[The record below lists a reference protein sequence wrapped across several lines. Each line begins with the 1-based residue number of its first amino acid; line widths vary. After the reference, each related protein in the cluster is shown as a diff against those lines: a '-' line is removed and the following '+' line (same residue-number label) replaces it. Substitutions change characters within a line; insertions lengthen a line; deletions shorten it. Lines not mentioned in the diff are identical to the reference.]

1 MNLCMDID
9 EKLAVLRQV
18 DLFASFHDATLRTL
32 CERCNEIYLNESD
45 MLFREGSAE
54 DAMYLI
60 LQGRV
65 VISKRNK
72 QIEELGPGQY
82 IGEMSVIEETP
93 RSASARA
100 LSEVL
105 VMEITKMEFDEYLT
119 AEPRALWSLMR
130 TLSARTREYLD
141 IISDDVRQMS
151 ILAHDMRNFL
161 TPLGLVEGFLEDVV
175 DTPAAAAAR
184 TDSAR
189 ANLDR
194 LVKVTDNLTDL
205 INQSLR
211 RARKISVEYAKQ
223 QTELADLA
231 EETVEELSCHE
242 ALQDKRVNLS
252 ADPGRLLCPVNA
264 LDIKRVLYNLI
275 INAAQASP
283 ARTLIDITVR
293 RNGGGL
299 RVGVADKGRGVP
311 EDIRESLMNDPITTN
326 PEGAGLG
333 LLSCRD
339 IIELRHGGRIWYEPR
354 EGGGTCFYFD
364 LPEGENTRAAQPI
377 GE

>member
-18 DLFASFHDATLRTL
+18 DLFGSFQDSTLRTL
-32 CERCNEIYLNESD
+32 CERCNEIYLNEKD
-45 MLFREGSAE
+45 MLFREGTKE

-65 VISKRNK
+65 VLSTRSK
-72 QIEELGPGQY
+72 QIGELGPGQY

-100 LSEVL
+100 LTEVL

-130 TLSARTREYLD
+130 TLSARTREYLG

-175 DTPAAAAAR
+175 EEPGNVRVKAE
-184 TDSAR
+184 SAQV
-189 ANLDR
+189 NLDR
-194 LVKVTDNLTDL
+194 LIKVTDNLTDL

-211 RARKISVEYAKQ
+211 RARKVSMEYAKEPA
-223 QTELADLA
+223 ELADLV
-231 EETVEELSCHE
+231 EETAEELSCHP
-242 ALQDKRVNLS
+242 ALSDKTVKVS
-252 ADPGRLLCPVNA
+252 ADPGRLQCIVNP

-283 ARTLIDITVR
+283 ARGSIDVSVR
-293 RNGGGL
+293 RNGSGM
-299 RVGVADKGRGVP
+299 RVGVADKGPGIP
-311 EDIRESLMNDPITTN
+311 EDIRDSLMNDPITTN

-339 IIELRHGGRIWYEPR
+339 IVELRHGGRIWYEPR
-354 EGGGTCFYFD
+354 NGGGTCFYFD
-364 LPEGENTRAAQPI
+364 LPDFGAEQADQ
-377 GE
+377 

>member
-1 MNLCMDID
+1 
-9 EKLAVLRQV
+9 
-18 DLFASFHDATLRTL
+18 
-32 CERCNEIYLNESD
+32 
-45 MLFREGSAE
+45 
-54 DAMYLI
+54 
-60 LQGRV
+60 
-65 VISKRNK
+65 
-72 QIEELGPGQY
+72 
-82 IGEMSVIEETP
+82 
-93 RSASARA
+93 
-100 LSEVL
+100 
-105 VMEITKMEFDEYLT
+105 MEITKMEFDEYLT